1 MYRERWNSGWRF
13 WEERNAFAMVWDVP
27 AEAQAVELPHDAMLA
42 VPPRADSPNGGNT
55 GYRDGGTYVYV
66 KAFEAPAAW
75 RGQCICLRFEGVYS
89 NAYVY
94 VNGQLAAQHA
104 YGFTGFL
111 VNLSPFLRYEQ
122 ENEIRVIVRNS
133 TVNSRWYAGS
143 GIYRDVWL
151 LTADPVHIAD
161 EGVWVVTEELEAD
174 LAVLRVTT
182 EISNEG
188 RLPRNVV
195 LETILVDPQGRE
207 AARQMTPVSVD
218 GGDGVTL
225 QQRMTVA
232 SPQAWSAETPMLYG
246 CRSRVLVREDRIRG
260 CESDGRDGD
269 RRENDG
275 VEIGGHETGGY
286 VSDSCEKNRRRGCEH
301 ENDCCEIDRHTV
313 TFGIRTVTVDAR
325 RGLRVNGEMVKLL
338 GACIHHDS
346 GLLGAAVYEDAQERQ
361 IRLLK
366 QAGFNAVRMSHAP
379 MAPAMLRACDRVGM
393 YVLDE
398 AFDQWTRAKSDDDYS
413 TVFMDHACEDLSR
426 MVRTDRQHPAVIM
439 YSIGNEIPESAT
451 DAGARLAGRLC
462 ETIRGLDP
470 TRPITAGINGVF
482 MAGDAIGQIMADI
495 QTDAEDSA
503 GGNVNDFMTAM
514 DTHMK
519 EIVQHPAVTE
529 RLEKACAYL
538 DVAGYNY
545 MAARYAGDARA
556 YPDRVM
562 LGTETY
568 PPEFYANWQLVKA
581 LPAVI
586 GDYTWTGWDYIGEA
600 GVGIPAYHAGEGG
613 FGARFPCQLAYVG
626 DIDLTGFRRPA
637 SYYREIAAGLR
648 KEPYIAVQ
656 NPHHYA
662 EHLIKTPWVISDST
676 HSWTWPGCE
685 GRPVV
690 VEVYATGDAVEL
702 MQDGQVIGVESLH
715 EGIARF
721 ETVYRHGELRAVA
734 LQDGC
739 RGAESML
746 RSAGEVTQIVLQME
760 PARADTELFYLTAE
774 LCDADGRLNP
784 SKEREIEVDV
794 SGGAHLLAV
803 GSADPKSEF
812 HPAGRTRTF
821 GGRAQIILRRDG
833 AEPIEVTVRSCE
845 GDLAADVRS

>member
-1 MYRERWNSGWRF
+1 MMYRERWNSGWRF

-27 AEAQAVELPHDAMLA
+27 AQARTVELPHDAMLA

-66 KAFEAPAAW
+66 KGFEAPAAW
-75 RGQCICLRFEGVYS
+75 REQCVYLRFEGVYS

-111 VNLSPFLRYEQ
+111 VALSPFLRYGQ

-143 GIYRDVWL
+143 GIYRDVYL

-161 EGVWVVTEELEAD
+161 EGVWVVTEDLEAD
-174 LAVLRVTT
+174 LAVLCVTT
-182 EISNEG
+182 TIENEG
-188 RLPRNVV
+188 RLPQNVM
-195 LETILVDPQGRE
+195 LETILMGPQGRE

-218 GGDGVTL
+218 GGDRVAL
-225 QQRMTVA
+225 QQRMTVV
-232 SPQAWSAETPMLYG
+232 SPQAWSAETPALYG
-246 CRSRVLVREDRIRG
+246 CRSRLFVCDGVDGSRENGDHEGDG
-260 CESDGRDGD
+260 CEIHGNESDF
-269 RRENDG
+269 
-275 VEIGGHETGGY
+275 
-286 VSDSCEKNRRRGCEH
+286 
-301 ENDCCEIDRHTV
+301 CEIDSHTA

-325 RGLRVNGEMVKLL
+325 RGLRVNGETVRLL

-398 AFDQWTRAKSDDDYS
+398 AFDQWTRAKSDYDYS
-413 TVFMDHACEDLSR
+413 TVFMDHACEDLGR

-451 DAGARLAGRLC
+451 DVGSRLAGRLC

-495 QTDAEDSA
+495 QTDTESSA

-519 EIVQHPAVTE
+519 EIVRHPAVTE
-529 RLEKACAYL
+529 RLARACAYL

-545 MAARYAGDARA
+545 MAPRYAEDAKA

-568 PPEFYANWQLVKA
+568 PPEFYTNWQLVQT

-586 GDYTWTGWDYIGEA
+586 GDFTWTGWDYIGEA

-613 FGARFPCQLAYVG
+613 FGAQFPCQLAYVG

-656 NPHHYA
+656 NPYHYGD
-662 EHLIKTPWVISDST
+662 HLIKTPWVISDST

-685 GRPVV
+685 GRPVI
-690 VEVYATGDAVEL
+690 VEVYAEGDAVEL
-702 MQDGQVIGVESLH
+702 TQDGQVVGVEPLQD
-715 EGIARF
+715 GIARF
-721 ETVYRHGELRAVA
+721 EAVYCPGELRAVT

-739 RGAESML
+739 RGAESTL
-746 RSAGEVTQIVLQME
+746 HSAGQVTQIIMEME
-760 PARADTELFYLTAE
+760 PASADAELVYLTAE
-774 LCDADGRLNP
+774 LCDVEGQLNP
-784 SKEREIEVDV
+784 SEERELEVSV
-794 SGGAHLLAV
+794 TGGARLLAV
-803 GSADPKSEF
+803 GSADPKREF
-812 HPAGRTRTF
+812 YPAGRARTF
-821 GGRAQIILRRDG
+821 GGRAQIILRRIGD
-833 AEPIEVTVRSCE
+833 APYEVTVRSC
-845 GDLAADVRS
+845 GGNLAANMRCR